1 MQPPLCLNMQWLRLR
16 AVRHSHTLSI
26 YVHAHY
32 SDLGSHHPPNIAIER
47 VPVMPTEVLRRWVA
61 DIEAGLIFAQPQL
74 QPQEER
80 PVTRHPTTPRRPLC
94 ITVVE
99 WLVS

>member
-1 MQPPLCLNMQWLRLR
+1 
-16 AVRHSHTLSI
+16 
-26 YVHAHY
+26 
-32 SDLGSHHPPNIAIER
+32 
-47 VPVMPTEVLRRWVA
+47 MPTEVLRRWVA